1 MLVLLDVLE
10 RTLDKKQ
17 VLAVTH
23 AEVVVRS
30 FARLCDVRQVLL
42 TVQVVGQ
49 MLPLVNVLVEEN
61 IVEVWQG
68 SA

>member
-1 MLVLLDVLE
+1 MLE